1 MALVDRTAYPR
12 LPPVLSAREL
22 EEWFSPSSEEVS
34 WACEKIM
41 SGEFRV
47 MLLVLLKCYQRLG
60 YFPRLDGVPPEAV
73 EHVRGRALEMSG
85 QRIGPW
91 GTLESERML
100 KRCRE
105 LVRDRLGV
113 VWEPTRVREVTEAA
127 MRQALLAKDNPADV
141 INVALEGCSQ
151 GKPKSRHSLP
161 PT

>member
-1 MALVDRTAYPR
+1 VALVDRTAYPR

-22 EEWFSPSSEEVS
+22 EWFSPNSEEVS

-41 SGEFRV
+41 SGEFRL

-85 QRIGPW
+85 QRIGPL

-113 VWEPTRVREVTEAA
+113 VWEPTRVREVTE
-127 MRQALLAKDNPADV
+127 RRCGRP
-141 INVALEGCSQ
+141 CW
-151 GKPKSRHSLP
+151 PRTTP
-161 PT
+161 PM

>member
-1 MALVDRTAYPR
+1 VDRTAYPR

-22 EEWFSPSSEEVS
+22 EEWFSPNSEEVS

-60 YFPRLDGVPPEAV
+60 YFPWLDGVPPEAV

-85 QRIGPW
+85 QRIGSL

-113 VWEPTRVREVTEAA
+113 VWEPGLDLQWGWEPNTTETGL
-127 MRQALLAKDNPADV
+127 R
-141 INVALEGCSQ
+141 G
-151 GKPKSRHSLP
+151 
-161 PT
+161 